1 MHSHSFGFWGLTF
14 FVIILARYVLV
25 AGLTDWWL
33 VVRSGSTRAAEPNGM
48 RRRRPSAQAIRADIQ
63 LSITSSAVFAVA
75 MAGVVELQDLG
86 LTRLYSRPE
95 QYGLWYLGVSYLLV
109 LILQDLFFYA
119 THRLCHHPAL
129 YSWMHRGHHRSGQPT
144 PWTSFA
150 FDPPEA
156 VLQALFLVGVVALV
170 PLHPLTLLAVL
181 TTMTVWAV
189 VTHLGVNP
197 LPVGWA
203 PPGLSRWLIGPT
215 HHGLHHRHSDRH
227 FGLYFTFWDRLLA
240 TQDPGEDQTRRRATE
255 AAATGRQSTE
265 AAATGERTAES
276 AVDGQPAAVSS

>member
-33 VVRSGSTRAAEPNGM
+33 VVRSGSTRAPEPNGT

-109 LILQDLFFYA
+109 LILQDLFFYV

-129 YSWMHRGHHRSGQPT
+129 YSWMHRGHHRSGLPT

-181 TTMTVWAV
+181 TTMTLWAI

-227 FGLYFTFWDRLLA
+227 FGLYFTVWDRLLA
-240 TQDPGEDQTRRRATE
+240 TQDPGEDQTRR
-255 AAATGRQSTE
+255 Q
-265 AAATGERTAES
+265 ATGERTEEAAAMGEKTAE
-276 AVDGQPAAVSS
+276 AAGDGRPAAVSS